1 MERSSRRAFLLA
13 RFAVIAS
20 IGACGGSN
28 DARIAV
34 SVSPSTAT
42 LQPGGEVLFSAVVDN
57 DDANGGVLWKLSC
70 SATECGSVSPTG
82 TANGIQTKYTAPATP
97 LPSDVRVTLTA
108 R

>member
-42 LQPGGEVLFSAVVDN
+42 LQPGGEVLFSAVGDN
-57 DDANGGVLWKLSC
+57 DDAKGGGLWKLSC
-70 SATECGSVSPTG
+70 SATGSGAGSPTR
-82 TANGIQTKYTAPATP
+82 TADGNQTKDNAPPTP
-97 LPSDVRVTLTA
+97 LPSDVRGPL
-108 R
+108 